1 MVYGSK
7 RCEKLANVVVAF
19 QWMPQRPFRVEL
31 ITVAPSVALTRE
43 ITIGDEFGDDALR
56 GSFGD
61 AHLSGDIAQ
70 PHPGVVE
77 NAEQNVCVIGEK
89 GPVGHCFIIGDTRST
104 IHAIVVT
111 Y

>member
-1 MVYGSK
+1 M
-7 RCEKLANVVVAF
+7 AF
-19 QWMPQRPFRVEL
+19 QGMPQRQFRVEL
-31 ITVAPSVALTRE
+31 IAVAPSITLTRE

-70 PHPGVVE
+70 PHPGVME

-89 GPVGHCFIIGDTRST
+89 GPVGHRLSIGDTRYE
-104 IHAIVVT
+104 IHAMVVT